1 MLVQFAVDNELTQV
15 DIINENTNTTKTSI
29 YPTSSSFST
38 LSSFVA
44 TGLGQTTTMIFYV
57 FNAGTSPNPS
67 GLLVRFGSCIIEPP
81 TISTLI
87 LPNLFLGGDPD
98 GQLMWGDGG
107 QQDGLTLQQCTALV
121 LSSGAKCAGYS
132 TVAGSGRCN
141 FYSQTCFQV
150 MYI

>member
-15 DIINENTNTTKTSI
+15 DIINENTNTKTTI

-67 GLLVRFGSCIIEPP
+67 GLLVRFGSCITESIP
-81 TISTLI
+81 T
-87 LPNLFLGGDPD
+87 
-98 GQLMWGDGG
+98 
-107 QQDGLTLQQCTALV
+107 TAPA
-121 LSSGAKCAGYS
+121 LSSTFKPTAIPTTLSSTFAGNLS
-132 TVAGSGRCN
+132 I
-141 FYSQTCFQV
+141 FLIFF
-150 MYI
+150 